1 MRAAVA
7 SSAVGDSDD
16 LAVALYC
23 SDLAGRLALEYFGAG
38 IEATIKDDGSPV
50 TEADLAVEHLL
61 RTELGRLAPHD
72 AILGEESG
80 ISGESERVWILDPI
94 DGTSFFSRGSP
105 HWRVHVALTV
115 RGCAEVAVVTAPALG
130 RQWWA
135 SCGHG
140 GAFESS
146 WPRAGIAQPLGV
158 TRTAAMADALLAGD
172 VDADRTLL
180 QGFARVTLPS
190 TSGWCEGLMQL
201 VRGEIDGFLSEG
213 HKVWDHAPWILLV
226 EESGGRFTK
235 RAAQEQHG
243 GGLYSNA
250 LLHDE
255 LLEAIGYP
263 ATTRRRL

>member
-1 MRAAVA
+1 MLAAVA
-7 SSAVGDSDD
+7 SVAVDDSED
-16 LAVALYC
+16 LAVALHC
-23 SDLAGRLALEYFGAG
+23 SDLAGRLALEYFGAE

-50 TEADLAVEHLL
+50 TEADLAVEDLL
-61 RTELGRLAPHD
+61 RTELGRLAPQD
-72 AILGEESG
+72 AILGEEFG
-80 ISGESERVWILDPI
+80 LSGESERVWILDPI

-105 HWRVHVALTV
+105 HWRVHVALTIQ
-115 RGCAEVAVVTAPALG
+115 RRLEVAVVTAPALG

-135 SCGHG
+135 SRGH

-146 WPRAGIAQPLGV
+146 WPRAGNAQPLVV

-190 TSGWCEGLMQL
+190 TAGWCAGLMQL
-201 VRGEIDGFLSEG
+201 VRGENDGFLSEG

-235 RAAQEQHG
+235 RAPREQHG

-250 LLHDE
+250 LLHRGV
-255 LLEAIGYP
+255 LAAIGYT
-263 ATTRRRL
+263 AAD

>member
-1 MRAAVA
+1 MVLAPVT
-7 SSAVGDSDD
+7 SVSVGASDD
-16 LAVALYC
+16 LAVALGC
-23 SDLAGRLALEYFGAG
+23 SDLAGRLALRFFSAG
-38 IEATIKDDGSPV
+38 VEATIKDDGSPV
-50 TEADLAVEHLL
+50 TEADLAVEDLL

-80 ISGESERVWILDPI
+80 HAGASERLWILDPI
-94 DGTSFFSRGSP
+94 DGTSFFSRGSA
-105 HWRVHVALTV
+105 HWRVHVTLTIQ
-115 RGCAEVAVVTAPALG
+115 RRLEVAVVTAPALG

-135 SCGHG
+135 SRGR

-146 WPRAGIAQPLGV
+146 WPRAGIAQPLAV

-172 VDADRTLL
+172 AGAGRTLL
-180 QGFARVTLPS
+180 QGFARVAMPS

-201 VRGEIDGFLSEG
+201 VRGEIDGFVSEG

-235 RAAQEQHG
+235 RAPHEVHG

-250 LLHDE
+250 LLHEE

-263 ATTRRRL
+263 AATRRRL

>member
-1 MRAAVA
+1 MVLAPLTSV
-7 SSAVGDSDD
+7 VVDDSDD
-16 LAVALYC
+16 LAVALQC
-23 SDLAGRLALEYFGAG
+23 SDLAGRLAFRFFSTGVQ
-38 IEATIKDDGSPV
+38 ATIKDDGSPV
-50 TEADLAVEHLL
+50 TEADFAVEELM
-61 RTELGRLAPHD
+61 RSELGRLAPSD
-72 AILGEESG
+72 AWLGEESG
-80 ISGESERVWILDPI
+80 GAGESERVWILDPI

-105 HWRVHVALTV
+105 HWRVHVTLTIQ
-115 RGCAEVAVVTAPALG
+115 RRLEVAVVTAPALG

-135 SCGHG
+135 SRGH

-146 WPRAGIAQPLGV
+146 WPRAGIAQPMAV
-158 TRTAAMADALLAGD
+158 TRTAVIAEAVLGADVEPA
-172 VDADRTLL
+172 RTLL

-190 TSGWCEGLMQL
+190 TTGWCEGLMHL

-235 RAAQEQHG
+235 RAPGEVHG

-263 ATTRRRL
+263 KTTRRSL